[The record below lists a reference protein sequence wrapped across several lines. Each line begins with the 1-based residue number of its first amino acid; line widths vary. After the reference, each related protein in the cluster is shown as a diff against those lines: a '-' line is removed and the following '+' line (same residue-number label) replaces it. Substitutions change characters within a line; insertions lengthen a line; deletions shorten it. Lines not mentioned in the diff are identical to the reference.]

1 MSYFLTQTGRFLHV
15 SQRTIHFY
23 FEEEFTTNKSAL
35 TTSLP
40 TAFQLFKDLLDTTA
54 SQHLTLN
61 HGRVYFSRLMHQ
73 YVMGLDVFDAT
84 LEPLLATQLHFH
96 PDMIQVKKPE
106 GYCAGKRESTSCPK
120 LQWNLAWWIL
130 HLAPSFFSKTPTSN
144 AEITIQKQWT
154 ELMIVLPAAKK
165 KQGAVASHRRGWKKT
180 KYPRNGSNKME
191 SLTRV
196 LEMRWRRRWK
206 HEDKDKWAE
215 DMFGAGEAA
224 SETAL
229 SGGLTQTDRAPPLR
243 SRRSPSYSSLI
254 PLKKKP

>member
-1 MSYFLTQTGRFLHV
+1 MFHTEQFIFTLRRNLQQTNLLWQLRCQQHSSYLKIFWIL
-15 SQRTIHFY
+15 QRLSISHWIM
-23 FEEEFTTNKSAL
+23 EEFILADWCTNMWWDWMFSM
-35 TTSLP
+35 
-40 TAFQLFKDLLDTTA
+40 QLWSHY
-54 SQHLTLN
+54 SQHNCISTLIWYRWKSLKAIVQEREKVPAAQN
-61 HGRVYFSRLMHQ
+61 CNEIWHDGFFTWHRV
-73 YVMGLDVFDAT
+73 
-84 LEPLLATQLHFH
+84 
-96 PDMIQVKKPE
+96 
-106 GYCAGKRESTSCPK
+106 
-120 LQWNLAWWIL
+120 
-130 HLAPSFFSKTPTSN
+130 FFSKTPTSN

-254 PLKKKP
+254 PLKKSHNMFP